1 VAVTVDELQNA
12 LLGSGGFP
20 DSTARDPL
28 AGRIRSVVTN
38 AGGRSNA
45 RAELPPLLRQY
56 LLRETWREGRDAHLR
71 VPNGPQWP
79 KAKDWADHGVRAL
92 AVGRNELSVTADQ
105 WCPDWLPGG
114 RAGVFG
120 AAFTEELVRA
130 DGRCAADPFLTEA
143 TGYTHYSCPGQREAV
158 RAAFLMRP
166 GTTLIVNLPTGS
178 GKSLVGQAP
187 ALVYKEEG
195 NLTIF
200 VVPTVALAIDQAR
213 QMSVYL
219 KRAFGAVW
227 PLAWHGGTSS
237 EQRASIRERLRRG
250 TQRIIFTSP
259 EALLTSLLR
268 TVEEVAKAGM
278 LRYLVIDEAHLIT
291 QWGDEFRP
299 AFQTLAGLRSAL
311 LREAPHGGFRTL
323 LLSATFTST
332 TVDAI
337 AGLFGP
343 NDNVQVVSAVHLRPE
358 PQYWIYQ
365 AASRADK
372 KNRVLTALR
381 FAPRPFILYV
391 TERKEA
397 IEWLSALQTEAGLR
411 RVDVFHGGTPD
422 DARERIIKQWI
433 NNDLDG
439 VVATSAFGVGID
451 KNDVR
456 TIVHATIPE
465 TLDRYYQEVGRSGRD
480 GHPSASLLVFDNTDW
495 GKPER
500 LAKAKIITDELGIN
514 RWRALYESRP
524 HGERADLVPIN
535 IEAIPKHAVASSE
548 YNIDWNMRTLL
559 LMSRAGIVRLE
570 VDSSNTEAQQP
581 ILEFSSSTPLAAMA
595 RVRVHILDDGHLLD
609 NVWERRV
616 GPARERSYNAGVKNL
631 RLIRDLLIRG
641 REMGE
646 TLSELYRIETPQWPV
661 DVTRV
666 CGGCP
671 ADRYQPAVDY
681 QMPVAAPI
689 HRTVATNARAWRER
703 FPGLAGKLIHVFYDG
718 DSTAITVQRAIAQ
731 LASWL
736 VASCDIREVVTAE
749 DSPLQNLSEWRQLY
763 RRSIDGV
770 VIHRFLN
777 QVEEPYSPIARL
789 SVLRPH
795 DTSYLETTN
804 HVIRPFHVVLCH
816 GGTSDPANPKRLLR
830 HTAKCGILLD
840 TVLEKLGQ

>member
-1 VAVTVDELQNA
+1 MAVAVDELQDA
-12 LLGSGGFP
+12 LAGSGGFP
-20 DSTARDPL
+20 DSTALDPL
-28 AGRIRSVVTN
+28 AARIRSVVTN

-56 LLRETWREGRDAHLR
+56 LLRETWRVGRDAHLR
-71 VPNGPQWP
+71 VPIGPLWP
-79 KAKDWADHGVRAL
+79 EAKDWAAHGVRTL
-92 AVGRNELSVTADQ
+92 VVGHELSVTADQ
-105 WCPDWLPGG
+105 WRPDWLPGG
-114 RAGVFG
+114 QTGVFG

-158 RAAFLMRP
+158 RAAFLMPP
-166 GTTLIVNLPTGS
+166 GSSLIVNLPTGS

-213 QMSVYL
+213 QMSAYL
-219 KRAFGAVW
+219 KRTFGAVW
-227 PLAWHGGTSS
+227 PLAWHGGTPT
-237 EQRASIRERLRRG
+237 EQRASIRARLRSG
-250 TQRIIFTSP
+250 TQKIIFTSP

-268 TVEEVAKAGM
+268 TVEEVAKSGM

-337 AGLFGP
+337 ASLFGP
-343 NDNVQVVSAVHLRPE
+343 SDNVQVVSAVHLRPE
-358 PQYWIYQ
+358 PQYWVFH
-365 AASRADK
+365 AESRADK
-372 KNRVLTALR
+372 KDRVLTALR

-397 IEWLSALQTEAGLR
+397 VEWLNILQTEAGLR
-411 RVDVFHGGTPD
+411 RVDVFHGGTAD
-422 DARERIIKQWI
+422 DARERIIEQWI

-451 KNDVR
+451 KSDVR

-480 GHPSASLLVFDNTDW
+480 GHPSVSLLVFDNTDW

-514 RWRALYESRP
+514 RWRTLYESRP
-524 HGERADLVPIN
+524 HGERADLVPVN
-535 IEAIPKHAVASSE
+535 IEAIPKHALASSE

-559 LMSRAGIVRLE
+559 LMSRAGLVRLE
-570 VDSSNTEAQQP
+570 IDSSSVEAQQA
-581 ILEFSSSTPLAAMA
+581 LEFSSSSPLAAMA
-595 RVRVHILDDGHLLD
+595 RVRVHILDDGHLLE
-609 NVWERRV
+609 NVWERKV
-616 GPARERSYNAGVKNL
+616 GPARNRSNKAGVENL
-631 RLIRDLLIRG
+631 RLMNDLLVRD

-646 TLSELYRIETPQWPV
+646 TLSELYRIDTPQWPV

-671 ADRYQPAVDY
+671 ADGYQPGVLGY
-681 QMPVAAPI
+681 QMPIAAPI
-689 HRTVATNARAWRER
+689 HRTVSTDVTAWRER
-703 FPGLAGKLIHVFYDG
+703 FPGLTGDLVHVLYEG
-718 DSTAITVQRAIAQ
+718 DSTDLTVQRAIARF
-731 LASWL
+731 ASWL
-736 VASCDIREVVTAE
+736 VASCDIREVVSAE
-749 DSPLQNLSEWRQLY
+749 DSPLRSLVEWRQLY
-763 RRSIDGV
+763 RRSIGGV
-770 VIHRFLN
+770 VIHRFIH
-777 QVEEPYSPIARL
+777 QMEEPYSPIARL
-789 SVLRPH
+789 SVLRPA
-795 DTSYLETTN
+795 DVGFLEATN

-816 GGTSDPANPKRLLR
+816 RDTADPANPRRLLQ
-830 HTAKCGILLD
+830 HTARHVISLD
-840 TVLEKLGQ
+840 NVLERLSQ